1 MTQGL
6 ELPTVADQTP
16 RSADRDFGATA
27 GEGRRTL
34 LRGGAVSRKLPR
46 VLLLAAVV
54 AGLGVA
60 PMTSAS
66 ASSGIDV
73 FNPEN
78 GGFSTGTP
86 DHHTDINKGDS
97 VTWYIKE
104 GTHTVTPDN
113 NVQGGTKWPTAI
125 NKPSGD
131 LNVNDHF
138 DVTFDKAAA
147 GKYFYHCEKHPEMTG
162 FVNVKDPN
170 ATTTTTTAPPEPT
183 TTTTL
188 ATPSTT
194 TPTSATPGTTATTR
208 PVAVGPQT
216 TPTTAKP
223 TTTTKPEKDKKGK
236 DETTTTTAPPPPVA
250 PDLPD
255 SAIIPALPG
264 SDTTSTTVQGGVEAP
279 GSAPEGDAVAL
290 LKSKKKGGDAVKLL
304 IVSGIGLGALGF
316 GAAGYKFAN
325 RSSKYFPA

>member
-1 MTQGL
+1 M
-6 ELPTVADQTP
+6 
-16 RSADRDFGATA
+16 
-27 GEGRRTL
+27 
-34 LRGGAVSRKLPR
+34 SRKLPR
-46 VLLLAAVV
+46 LLLGAFLAA
-54 AGLGVA
+54 GFSVA
-60 PMTSAS
+60 PMLA
-66 ASSGIDV
+66 ARAGGPGIDV
-73 FNPEN
+73 A
-78 GGFSTGTP
+78 GT
-86 DHHTDINKGDS
+86 KFGDDGVDDALIHDT
-97 VTWYIKE
+97 VTWYFKD
-104 GTHTVTPDN
+104 GPHTVTPN
-113 NVQGGTKWPTAI
+113 NDIQGGTKWPSTA
-125 NKPSGD
+125 KPSGEKNAGD
-131 LNVNDHF
+131 TF
-138 DVTFDKAAA
+138 EFKFDKA
-147 GKYFYHCEKHPEMTG
+147 GKYFYFCEIHQDQGMTG
-162 FVNVKDPN
+162 VINVKDPN
-170 ATTTTTTAPPEPT
+170 AATTTTTAPPPPT

-208 PVAVGPQT
+208 PIAVGPQAT
-216 TPTTAKP
+216 TTTAKP

-236 DETTTTTAPPPPVA
+236 EETTTTTAPPPVA

-304 IVSGIGLGALGF
+304 IVSGIGLGALGL